1 MTTHYKEIFNEVLKS
16 NDVVFQKYL
25 EESKKLTYHN
35 FSNLR
40 RLFNPIYISNI
51 CENDCSYCGFRKS
64 NKKIKRLTLTQEQSR
79 REVEFIF
86 SRGVK
91 HLLVLAGDYFKQ
103 KYFEMLLNQIS
114 NIKKEHPAWIGL
126 EVASL
131 ETRDYRKLSSN
142 GVNSI
147 VVFQETYDKKAYQR
161 VHGQESRKSD
171 FVYRYQAPFRA
182 LDAGINE
189 IGMGVLYG
197 LSDYYSDTLSMI
209 NHANE
214 ILREFPNAVI
224 RFSFPRIQKA
234 SSQLHNILQYKVTE
248 EDLKRVIVA
257 IRLIFPKS
265 RIALTARESLD
276 FRVDLIEIITD
287 VGEAGKTSV
296 GGYSIFNENY
306 ENNGQF
312 YLKNQDSI
320 EDLIIKAK
328 RKGICFG

>member
-1 MTTHYKEIFNEVLKS
+1 MTTHHKEIFDEVLQS
-16 NDVVFQKYL
+16 NDAVFMRYL

-35 FSNLR
+35 FSNSR

-79 REVEFIF
+79 REVKFVF

-103 KYFEMLLNQIS
+103 KYFEMLINHVS
-114 NIKKEHPAWIGL
+114 SIKKEHPAWIGL
-126 EVASL
+126 EVAPM
-131 ETRDYRKLSSN
+131 ETGDYRKLSSN

-147 VVFQETYDKKAYQR
+147 VIFQETYDKNIYQK
-161 VHGQESRKSD
+161 VHGKGSRKSE
-171 FVYRYQAPFRA
+171 FIYRYQAPFRA

-214 ILREFPNAVI
+214 ILRKFPNAAI

-234 SSQLHNILQYKVTE
+234 SSQLHNILRYKMTE

-257 IRLIFPKS
+257 IRLIFPKT
-265 RIALTARESLD
+265 RIALTARESLA
-276 FRVDLIEIITD
+276 FRMDLIEVITD

-296 GGYSIFNENY
+296 GGYSIFNEN
-306 ENNGQF
+306 NNGQF
-312 YLKNQDSI
+312 YLKNRGTI

-328 RKGICFG
+328 RKGICFE